1 MWKSASNVGLDI
13 GSAGVSPVLSETGE
27 FEVKILPNSHQNS
40 DEKPE
45 LEVRWETGSSWRGLS
60 SGQHKKL

>member
-1 MWKSASNVGLDI
+1 MWKSASSVGLDT

-27 FEVKILPNSHQNS
+27 FEVKILPRA

-45 LEVRWETGSSWRGLS
+45 LEVRWETGSSWRELS